1 MGRPISLT
9 FESIFNKLVK
19 ENRGGY
25 CYELNAL
32 LYYALLALGFKAC
45 LCHARLLKD
54 TSSVHMIIIVEL
66 DGLWLVDV
74 GWGPG
79 FTEPYLLDNI
89 YRFKDLYEFTL
100 DPCPLAFFEER
111 NNYHQ
116 TSSDSC
122 FAKKILCSLATCD
135 GYLSLDGHLLT
146 EHFAGK
152 KTTTIISSDNEFR
165 QILQNRFG
173 LNLAINRP
181 VWIEDEKTVL
191 HSPRNKSDWDGY
203 HQIRI
208 KQIHECY
215 CPELTYDVHDPEEKD
230 VNNFPLVFRK
240 IGSDDI
246 IGTIRIDLLPTN
258 EASFRWIAIDT
269 SYIRQGFGSKM
280 LKLSESFVKTR
291 NRAVIRIPATAQ
303 SLSFAQSLGFD
314 EEPWELQ
321 PDEACMISVCKR
333 LFN

>member
-1 MGRPISLT
+1 MNSEQIRAYLQRIGYAGSLEPTLDTLKAIQQHQANCIPFETFDIAMGRPISLT

-181 VWIEDEKTVL
+181 VWI
-191 HSPRNKSDWDGY
+191 
-203 HQIRI
+203 
-208 KQIHECY
+208 
-215 CPELTYDVHDPEEKD
+215 DV
-230 VNNFPLVFRK
+230 
-240 IGSDDI
+240 
-246 IGTIRIDLLPTN
+246 
-258 EASFRWIAIDT
+258 
-269 SYIRQGFGSKM
+269 
-280 LKLSESFVKTR
+280 
-291 NRAVIRIPATAQ
+291 PA
-303 SLSFAQSLGFD
+303 G
-314 EEPWELQ
+314 
-321 PDEACMISVCKR
+321 
-333 LFN
+333 